1 MGRPIIKRNSLGIRN
16 ITKPAELQETQ
27 TTKELVTSQLLF
39 DYSTLENFSQD
50 DVRELINIEKE
61 IIINKN
67 EIGRLAI
74 ETGRML
80 EEARGL
86 FNRYSENPQ
95 SYMEWYQALG
105 FNKDQV
111 TLLRGRYNISLEYPQ
126 YQKLLGELSGR
137 EVRELI
143 NKKVPREAI
152 EKVLSS
158 GVRTAPAI
166 KKAISNMLEIEDAE
180 IVEETEKDKMVSRLS
195 EVEAKIRKLEEEL
208 RELKTEKAELKEKI
222 KSL

>member
-1 MGRPIIKRNSLGIRN
+1 MGKRIIRRGSSGIRN
-16 ITKPAELQETQ
+16 ISKPAELQETQ

-61 IIINKN
+61 ITINKN

-111 TLLRGRYNISLEYPQ
+111 TLLRGRYNIFLEYPQ
-126 YQKLLGELSGR
+126 HQKLLGELSGR

>member
-61 IIINKN
+61 ITINKN

>member
-1 MGRPIIKRNSLGIRN
+1 MGKRIIRRGSSGIRN
-16 ITKPAELQETQ
+16 ISKPAELQETQ

-39 DYSTLENFSQD
+39 DYSTLENFSQED
-50 DVRELINIEKE
+50 IKELINFEKE
-61 IIINKN
+61 ITINKN

-126 YQKLLGELSGR
+126 HQKLLGELSGR

>member
-1 MGRPIIKRNSLGIRN
+1 
-16 ITKPAELQETQ
+16 
-27 TTKELVTSQLLF
+27 
-39 DYSTLENFSQD
+39 
-50 DVRELINIEKE
+50 
-61 IIINKN
+61 
-67 EIGRLAI
+67 
-74 ETGRML
+74 ML

-126 YQKLLGELSGR
+126 HQKLLGELSGR

-143 NKKVPREAI
+143 NKKVPKEAI
-152 EKVLSS
+152 GKILSS

-166 KKAISNMLEIEDAE
+166 KKAISNMIEIEDAE
-180 IVEETEKDKMVSRLS
+180 IVEETEKDRLIKKMA
-195 EVEAKIRKLEEEL
+195 EVDSKITRLEEEIK
-208 RELKTEKAELKEKI
+208 ELKSYRAELQEKI
-222 KSL
+222 KSM